1 MKVKDTERNAPTCEL
16 AQRLSG
22 GDEVLLLWHPELDRV
37 ELSVRD
43 VVAGSGLHIEV
54 ESRKALDAFYHPYA
68 YTAARDAHRVN
79 QGEAAVV
86 DG

>member
-1 MKVKDTERNAPTCEL
+1 MKRDTTQPNPPRREL

-22 GDEVLLLWHPELDRV
+22 ADEVLLLWQPELDRV

-43 VVAGSGLHIEV
+43 VVTGAGFRIEV
-54 ESRKALDAFYHPYA
+54 APACAIDAFHHPYA
-68 YTAARDAHRVN
+68 YRAARATTI
-79 QGEAAVV
+79 G